1 MVGVRRAGAP
11 FPAVSLQWTSFPIP
25 HCLAVYVIPHTATKH
40 EWVWNFPLHSPI
52 VIFFIHFAF
61 TEAQLPW
68 TPAASLFFFFPP
80 LPPFFFFLWETK
92 TQWKIIFPSYKPTH
106 EEVKNRWEQFLFPVL
121 FCKTASHLKTCYQG
135 IFVEPSVSPHHTQLI
150 FNKKYIVLM
159 FWGYPKIFTFRKRAN
174 QGQVRWTPVS

>member
-1 MVGVRRAGAP
+1 MD
-11 FPAVSLQWTSFPIP
+11 LIP
-25 HCLAVYVIPHTATKH
+25 HSPLSGSLCHPSHCYKA
-40 EWVWNFPLHSPI
+40 WVGLKFPLTQSNSN
-52 VIFFIHFAF
+52 IFYPLCIHWS
-61 TEAQLPW
+61 T
-68 TPAASLFFFFPP
+68 AAMDTSCKPFFF
-80 LPPFFFFLWETK
+80 LPPPPPFFFFFLWETK
-92 TQWKIIFPSYKPTH
+92 TQWKIIFPSHKPTH